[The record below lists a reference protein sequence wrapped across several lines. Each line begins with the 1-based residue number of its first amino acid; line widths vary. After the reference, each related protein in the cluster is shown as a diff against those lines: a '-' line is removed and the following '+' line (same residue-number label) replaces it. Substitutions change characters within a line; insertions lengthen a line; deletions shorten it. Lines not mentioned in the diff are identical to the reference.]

1 MCQRQKRGAVVAS
14 KLQTL
19 ESEGMTEPAKRERL
33 IPGDWLLGLIVL
45 LPVLPVLV
53 DALDQMDGSWSG
65 TTSALMQLTG
75 ILALSTFIAAGVLT
89 ARIPRLDRWFGGLV
103 RIWHIHRALG
113 FSAFLLMMAHVLLV
127 ALAALPVSATRSIE
141 ALFPPL
147 SAWPIW
153 AGWASLLLLALFML
167 PGFGPLSRLSYQSW
181 KRLHALCGV
190 ALVLA
195 LAHAVVLSATPW
207 LWGMLGALAVAAVV
221 WRRLLSP
228 FIARNGYWVE
238 GVDQLARDV
247 YELRLRPELNEIE
260 WHPGQFVYLTPME
273 PELKAGYREEHPF
286 TIASHDREGVMR
298 IGIKALGD
306 ATEALQRIPRGGLVH
321 IEGPYGRF
329 LEPLEPARRRLWIGG
344 GIGITPFVAGVRA
357 LRDGAMSAPETTLFY
372 LANRPERAYYR
383 NELLQAAVDTKGL
396 RVMEHYMNED
406 GVITEAFLTH
416 HCPDFADREVWL
428 CGPPGM
434 VRHVKRLLKSC
445 GVPGRLIHTE
455 AFDFS

>member
-1 MCQRQKRGAVVAS
+1 
-14 KLQTL
+14 
-19 ESEGMTEPAKRERL
+19 MTEPAKRERL
-33 IPGDWLLGLIVL
+33 IPGDWLLGLIVV

-53 DALDQMDGSWSG
+53 DALERMDGTWSA
-65 TTSALMQLTG
+65 TTGALMQLTG
-75 ILALSTFIAAGVLT
+75 ILALSTFTAAGVLT

-113 FSAFLLMMAHVLLV
+113 FSAFVLVMVHVLLV
-127 ALAALPVSATRSIE
+127 ALAALPVSASRSIE

-153 AGWASLLLLALFML
+153 IGWASLALLVLFML
-167 PGFGPLSRLSYQSW
+167 PGFGPLARLSYQNW
-181 KRLHALCGV
+181 KRFHALCGL

-195 LAHAVVLSATPW
+195 LAHGIVLGATPW
-207 LWGMLGALAVAAVV
+207 LWLVLGTLAVIAVV

-228 FIARNGYWVE
+228 FIARKGYWVE

-247 YELRLRPELNEIE
+247 YELRLRPELYGIE

-286 TIASHDREGVMR
+286 TISSHDREGVMR

-306 ATEALQRIPRGGLVH
+306 ATEALKDIPRGSLVRV
-321 IEGPYGRF
+321 EGPYGRF
-329 LEPLEPARRRLWIGG
+329 LEPLEPTRARLWLGG
-344 GIGITPFVAGVRA
+344 GIGVTPFVAGVRA
-357 LRDGAMSAPETTLFY
+357 LRDGVMTAPDTTLFY

-396 RVMEHYMNED
+396 RVVEHYMNEQ
-406 GVITEAFLTH
+406 GHITEAFLAH
-416 HCPDFADREVWL
+416 HCPDFAEREVWL
-428 CGPPGM
+428 CGPPPM
-434 VRHVKRLLKSC
+434 IDHLKRLLIQA
-445 GVPGRLIHTE
+445 GVPRRRIHTE

>member
-1 MCQRQKRGAVVAS
+1 
-14 KLQTL
+14 
-19 ESEGMTEPAKRERL
+19 MTEPAKRERL
-33 IPGDWLLGLIVL
+33 IPGDWLLGVIVL
-45 LPVLPVLV
+45 VPVLPVLA

-65 TTSALMQLTG
+65 TTSAFMQLTG

-89 ARIPRLDRWFGGLV
+89 ARIPGLDRWFGGLV

-127 ALAALPVSATRSIE
+127 ALAALPVSVTRSVD

-147 SAWPIW
+147 GAWPIW
-153 AGWASLLLLALFML
+153 AGWVSLVLLALFML
-167 PGFGPLSRLSYQSW
+167 PGFGPLARLSYQNW

-190 ALVLA
+190 ALILA
-195 LAHAVVLSATPW
+195 LVHGVMLGATPW
-207 LWGMLGALAVAAVV
+207 LWGALGALAVAAVS

-228 FIARNGYWVE
+228 FIARKGYWVE
-238 GVDQLARDV
+238 GVDSLARDV
-247 YELRLRPELNEIE
+247 YELRLRPELEDIQ
-260 WHPGQFVYLTPME
+260 WHPGQFVYLSPME
-273 PELKAGYREEHPF
+273 PELSAGYREEHPF
-286 TIASHDREGVMR
+286 TISSHDQEGVMR

-306 ATEALQRIPRGGLVH
+306 ATEALQHIAHGGLVH

-329 LEPLEPARRRLWIGG
+329 LEPLEPVRSRLWIGG

-357 LRDGAMSAPETTLFY
+357 LRDGAMRAPETSLFY

-396 RVMEHYMNED
+396 RVVEHYVSED
-406 GVITEAFLTH
+406 GFITQAFLAR
-416 HCPDFADREVWL
+416 HCPDFAEREVWL
-428 CGPPGM
+428 CGPPAM
-434 VRHVKRLLKSC
+434 VRHLKRLLKRY